1 MAKTPR
7 PAVVSRKQQSRVEKE
22 RQQRRIV
29 LIATIVIA
37 VAVVLILGYGLLD
50 TLYLQNMRPVAT
62 VDGEK
67 ITLEQFQNRARFDR
81 FQLIQNT
88 IQLAQYQQLF
98 QSDPNSANYF
108 SSQIQLNVSKLNDP
122 TQLGNQVIDELI
134 NEAIIRREAQ
144 KLGITVTDE
153 EVEQAFQ
160 EAFGYF
166 PAGTPTIA
174 PTAPPFSTATYSPQ
188 QLTLAP
194 YTATPTEA
202 PTPTQSPETT
212 EAPTET
218 PEATATAGPTST
230 PFPTPTPMTE
240 EGFKSGLENYL
251 TTLKTEAQIDE
262 KTFREIVRSSLLYQK
277 VFDAITKDIP
287 TEDDWVW
294 ARHILVATPE
304 EAAVVVEALKN
315 GADFAQLAAQ
325 FSTDTSNKDS
335 GGDLGWFERGQMVSE
350 FEDAVFSMTE
360 IGQISEPV
368 QTQFGYHI
376 IQLLGKERRP
386 ISENRL
392 NTLKQQKFDSWLEET
407 KASLKIER
415 NENWVNKVPTVPTL
429 PPGLGF

>member
-1 MAKTPR
+1 MAKTSR

-29 LIATIVIA
+29 LIVSITIA
-37 VAVVLILGYGLLD
+37 VAVILILGYGLLD
-50 TLYLQNMRPVAT
+50 TFYLQNMRPVAT

-67 ITLEQFQNRARFDR
+67 ITLEQFQARARFDR

-98 QSDPNSANYF
+98 QADPNSANYLT
-108 SSQIQLNVSKLNDP
+108 SQIQLNVSKLNDP
-122 TQLGNQVIDELI
+122 NQLGNQVIDELI

-160 EAFGYF
+160 EAFGFF
-166 PAGTPTIA
+166 PAGTPTLA
-174 PTAPPFSTATYSPQ
+174 PTATPFSTATYSAQ

-202 PTPTQSPETT
+202 PTPEQIETT
-212 EAPTET
+212 ETTSET
-218 PEATATAGPTST
+218 PLPTTTTGPTST
-230 PFPTPTPMTE
+230 PFPTPTAMTE

-262 KTFREIVRSSLLYQK
+262 KTFREIVRSSLLYEK
-277 VFDAITKDIP
+277 VFEAITKDVP
-287 TEDDWVW
+287 TEDEWVW

-315 GADFAQLAAQ
+315 GGDFAQLAAQ
-325 FSTDTSNKDS
+325 FSTDTSNKDR

-350 FEDAVFSMTE
+350 FENAVFAMTE

-386 ISENRL
+386 VSESRL
-392 NTLKQQKFDSWLEET
+392 STLKQQKFDSWLEET
-407 KASLKIER
+407 KANLKIER
-415 NENWVNKVPTVPTL
+415 DTNWVNKVPTAPTL

>member
-1 MAKTPR
+1 MAKTSR

-29 LIATIVIA
+29 LIVTITVA
-37 VAVVLILGYGLLD
+37 VAVFLILGYGLLD
-50 TLYLQNMRPVAT
+50 TFYLQNIRPVAT

-67 ITLEQFQNRARFDR
+67 ITLEQFQARARFDR

-98 QSDPNSANYF
+98 QADPNSANYF
-108 SSQIQLNVSKLNDP
+108 TSQIQLNVSRLNDP
-122 TQLGNQVIDELI
+122 NQLGNQVIDELI

-153 EVEQAFQ
+153 EIEKAFQ
-160 EAFGYF
+160 EAFGFF
-166 PAGTPTIA
+166 PAGTPTLA
-174 PTAPPFSTATYSPQ
+174 PTATPFSTATYSAQ

-194 YTATPTEA
+194 YTATPTET
-202 PTPTQSPETT
+202 PTPEQIETT
-212 EAPTET
+212 ETPSET
-218 PEATATAGPTST
+218 PLPTATTGPTST
-230 PFPTPTPMTE
+230 PFPTPTAMTE
-240 EGFKSGLENYL
+240 EGFKTGLENYL

-262 KTFREIVRSSLLYQK
+262 KTFREIVRSSLLYEK
-277 VFDAITKDIP
+277 VFEAITKDVP
-287 TEDDWVW
+287 TEDEWVW

-315 GADFAQLAAQ
+315 GGDFAQLAAQ
-325 FSTDTSNKDS
+325 FSTDTSNKDR

-350 FEDAVFSMTE
+350 FENAVFAMTE

-386 ISENRL
+386 VSESRL
-392 NTLKQQKFDSWLEET
+392 STLKQQKFDSWLEET
-407 KASLKIER
+407 KANLKIER
-415 NENWVNKVPTVPTL
+415 DTNWVNKVPTVPTL

>member
-1 MAKTPR
+1 MAKTSR

-29 LIATIVIA
+29 LIVSITIA
-37 VAVVLILGYGLLD
+37 VAVILILGYGLLD
-50 TLYLQNMRPVAT
+50 TFYLQNIRPVAT

-67 ITLEQFQNRARFDR
+67 ITLEQFQARARFDR

-98 QSDPNSANYF
+98 QADPNSANYLT
-108 SSQIQLNVSKLNDP
+108 SQIQLNVSKLNDP
-122 TQLGNQVIDELI
+122 NQLGNQVIDELI

-160 EAFGYF
+160 EAFGFF
-166 PAGTPTIA
+166 PAGTPTLA
-174 PTAPPFSTATYSPQ
+174 PTATPFSTATYSAQ

-202 PTPTQSPETT
+202 PTPEQIETT
-212 EAPTET
+212 ETTSET
-218 PEATATAGPTST
+218 PLPTTTTGPTST
-230 PFPTPTPMTE
+230 PFPTPTAMTE

-262 KTFREIVRSSLLYQK
+262 KTFREIIRSSLLYEK
-277 VFDAITKDIP
+277 VFEAITKDVP
-287 TEDDWVW
+287 TEDEWVW

-304 EAAVVVEALKN
+304 ESAVVVEALKN
-315 GADFAQLAAQ
+315 GGDFTQLAAQ
-325 FSTDTSNKDS
+325 FSTDTSNKDR

-350 FEDAVFSMTE
+350 FENAVFAMTE

-386 ISENRL
+386 VSENRL
-392 NTLKQQKFDSWLEET
+392 STLKQQKFESWLSET
-407 KASLKIER
+407 KTSLKIEQD
-415 NENWVNKVPTVPTL
+415 NNWINKVPTAPTL

>member
-1 MAKTPR
+1 MAKTSR

-29 LIATIVIA
+29 LMVTITIA

-50 TLYLQNMRPVAT
+50 TLYLQNIRPVAT

-67 ITLEQFQNRARFDR
+67 ITLEQFQARARFDR
-81 FQLIQNT
+81 FQLIQT
-88 IQLAQYQQLF
+88 TLQLAQYQQLF
-98 QSDPNSANYF
+98 QADPNSANYF
-108 SSQIQLNVSKLNDP
+108 TSQIQLNLSKLNDP

-134 NEAIIRREAQ
+134 NEFIIRREAE
-144 KLGITVTDE
+144 KRGIIVTDD
-153 EVEQAFQ
+153 EVNKVFQ
-160 EAFGYF
+160 EAFGFF
-166 PAGTPTIA
+166 PEGTPTSES
-174 PTAPPFSTATYSPQ
+174 TATPFSTATYSPQ

-202 PTPTQSPETT
+202 PPPTQSPETT
-212 EAPTET
+212 EAPLET
-218 PEATATAGPTST
+218 PQATATTGPTST
-230 PFPTPTPMTE
+230 PFPTPTAITE
-240 EGFKSGLENYL
+240 EGFKASLENYL
-251 TTLKTEAQIDE
+251 STLRTEAQIDE
-262 KTFREIVRSSLLYQK
+262 KTFREIVRSSLLYER
-277 VFDAITKDIP
+277 VFEAITQDVP
-287 TEDDWVW
+287 SEDEWVW

-304 EAAVVVEALKN
+304 EAAVVVESLKN

-325 FSTDTSNKDS
+325 FSTDTSNKDR

-350 FEDAVFSMTE
+350 FENAVFAMSE
-360 IGQISEPV
+360 IGQISDPV

-386 ISENRL
+386 VSENRL
-392 NTLKQQKFDSWLEET
+392 STLRQQKFDSWLEET

>member
-29 LIATIVIA
+29 LIVTMTIA
-37 VAVVLILGYGLLD
+37 VAVVIILGYGLLD
-50 TLYLQNMRPVAT
+50 TFYLQNIRPVAT

-67 ITLEQFQNRARFDR
+67 ITLEQFQARARFDR

-88 IQLAQYQQLF
+88 IQLVQYQQLF
-98 QSDPNSANYF
+98 QADPNSANYF
-108 SSQIQLNVSKLNDP
+108 TSQIQLNVSKLNDP

-134 NEAIIRREAQ
+134 NEAIIRREAE
-144 KLGITVTDE
+144 KLGVTVTDE
-153 EVEQAFQ
+153 EIDKAFQ
-160 EAFGYF
+160 EAFGFF
-166 PAGTPTIA
+166 PAGTPTAA
-174 PTAPPFSTATYSPQ
+174 PTATAFSTATYSPQ

-194 YTATPTEA
+194 STATPTQA
-202 PTPTQSPETT
+202 PTPTLSPEI
-212 EAPTET
+212 TET
-218 PEATATAGPTST
+218 LAETAQATATTGPTST

-240 EGFKSGLENYL
+240 EGFKAGLENYL
-251 TTLKTEAQIDE
+251 ATLRTEAQIDE
-262 KTFREIVRSSLLYQK
+262 KTFREIVRSSLLYEK
-277 VFDAITKDIP
+277 VFEEITKDVP
-287 TEDDWVW
+287 AEDEWVW

-304 EAAVVVEALKN
+304 EAAVVVQSLKN

-325 FSTDTSNKDS
+325 FSTDTSNKDR

-350 FEDAVFSMTE
+350 FENAVFAMTE
-360 IGQISEPV
+360 TGQISDPV

-376 IQLLGKERRP
+376 IQLLGKETRP
-386 ISENRL
+386 VSESRL
-392 NTLKQQKFDSWLEET
+392 STLKQQKFNSWFEET

-415 NENWVNKVPTVPTL
+415 SEDWINKVPTVPTL

>member
-29 LIATIVIA
+29 LIVTITIA

-50 TLYLQNMRPVAT
+50 TFYLQNMRPVAT

-67 ITLEQFQNRARFDR
+67 ITLEQFQARARFDR

-108 SSQIQLNVSKLNDP
+108 TSQIQLNVSKLNDP
-122 TQLGNQVIDELI
+122 NQLGNQVIDELI

-153 EVEQAFQ
+153 EVEKAFQ
-160 EAFGYF
+160 EAFGFF
-166 PAGTPTIA
+166 PSGTPTTA
-174 PTAPPFSTATYSPQ
+174 PTATPFSTATYSPQ

-202 PTPTQSPETT
+202 PTPTQAA
-212 EAPTET
+212 EATET
-218 PEATATAGPTST
+218 PAETPQATATAGPTST

-240 EGFKSGLENYL
+240 EGFKTGLDNYL

-262 KTFREIVRSSLLYQK
+262 KTFREIVRSSLLYEK
-277 VFDAITKDIP
+277 VFEAITKDVP
-287 TEDDWVW
+287 TEDEWVW

-325 FSTDTSNKDS
+325 FSTDTSNKDR

-350 FEDAVFSMTE
+350 FENAVFAMTE

-386 ISENRL
+386 VSESRL
-392 NTLKQQKFDSWLEET
+392 STLKQQKFNSWLEET

-415 NENWVNKVPTVPTL
+415 SDNWVSKVPTVPTL

>member
-29 LIATIVIA
+29 LIVTMTIA
-37 VAVVLILGYGLLD
+37 VAVVIILGYGLLD
-50 TLYLQNMRPVAT
+50 TFYLQNIRPVAT

-67 ITLEQFQNRARFDR
+67 ITLEQFQARARFDR

-88 IQLAQYQQLF
+88 IQLVQYQQLF
-98 QSDPNSANYF
+98 QADPNSANYF
-108 SSQIQLNVSKLNDP
+108 TSQIQLNVSKLNDP

-134 NEAIIRREAQ
+134 NEAIIRREAE
-144 KLGITVTDE
+144 KLGVTVTDE
-153 EVEQAFQ
+153 EIDKAFQ
-160 EAFGYF
+160 EAFGFF
-166 PAGTPTIA
+166 PAGTPTAA
-174 PTAPPFSTATYSPQ
+174 PTTTAFSTATYSPQ

-194 YTATPTEA
+194 STATPTQA
-202 PTPTQSPETT
+202 PTPTLSPEI
-212 EAPTET
+212 TET
-218 PEATATAGPTST
+218 LAETAQATATTGPTST

-240 EGFKSGLENYL
+240 EGFKAGLENYL
-251 TTLKTEAQIDE
+251 ETLRTEAQIDE
-262 KTFREIVRSSLLYQK
+262 KTFREIVRSSLLYEK
-277 VFDAITKDIP
+277 VFEEITKDVP
-287 TEDDWVW
+287 AEDEWVW

-304 EAAVVVEALKN
+304 EAAVVVQSLKN

-325 FSTDTSNKDS
+325 FSTDTSNKDR

-350 FEDAVFSMTE
+350 FENAVFAMTE
-360 IGQISEPV
+360 IGQISDPV

-376 IQLLGKERRP
+376 IQLLGKETRP
-386 ISENRL
+386 VSESRL
-392 NTLKQQKFDSWLEET
+392 STLKQQKFNSWLEET

-415 NENWVNKVPTVPTL
+415 SEDWINKVPTVPTL